1 MSDQLA
7 LFLTAVGTGAILIA
21 AGWLLLRLARR
32 AAAGTLKRN
41 QIAGIRTRATLSS
54 EAAWRAA
61 HIAAESDSV
70 RGARGLVV
78 GGLAAGATG
87 TLALAGLP
95 FPIAAAIFTVLALGS
110 TTWLLIWTLRGA
122 AVGEKAAVRTIAKK

>member
-21 AGWLLLRLARR
+21 AGWLLLHVARR

-41 QIAGIRTRATLSS
+41 QLAGIRTRATLSS

-61 HIAAESDSV
+61 HTAAESDSV
-70 RGARGLVV
+70 RGARGLII
-78 GGLAAGATG
+78 GGIAAGASG
-87 TLALAGLP
+87 TLTLTGLP
-95 FPIAAAIFTVLALGS
+95 FPITAAIFTLLALGS
-110 TTWLLIWTLRGA
+110 TMWMLIWSLRGA
-122 AVGEKAAVRTIAKK
+122 ALGEKAAAHIIAEK